1 MTTRD
6 NGAAVGPFTA
16 TPGGVEWRRDGF
28 LVSTDPALIDYPL
41 TTAVLEATYWATG
54 IPEHVVRQSVE
65 GSLAFGMYGAGIEAA
80 TGPATGPA
88 RDATGTGDAA
98 AGGLTQIGFA
108 RVVTDRAVF
117 AWIGDV
123 FVVDSHQGRGLG
135 LWLMRCVMAH
145 PELQGMRR
153 WMLASTTAR
162 GLYAKLGFSQLAKPE
177 LFMEIY
183 DPAIHRRQ
191 G

>member
-6 NGAAVGPFTA
+6 DGAEAGPFTA
-16 TPGGVEWRRDGF
+16 TPGGVEWRHERF
-28 LVSTDPALIDYPL
+28 RISTDPELIDFPL

-65 GSLAFGMYGAGIEAA
+65 GSLAFGMYEVATGAAAADAARDGAGA
-80 TGPATGPA
+80 
-88 RDATGTGDAA
+88 GDAA

-117 AWIGDV
+117 AWVGDV
-123 FVVDSHQGRGLG
+123 FVVESHRGRGLG
-135 LWLMRCVMAH
+135 LWLMRCVKAH
-145 PELQGMRR
+145 PELQGLRR

-162 GLYAKLGFSQLAKPE
+162 GLYTKIGFSQLDKPE

-183 DPAIHRRQ
+183 DPEIHRRQ